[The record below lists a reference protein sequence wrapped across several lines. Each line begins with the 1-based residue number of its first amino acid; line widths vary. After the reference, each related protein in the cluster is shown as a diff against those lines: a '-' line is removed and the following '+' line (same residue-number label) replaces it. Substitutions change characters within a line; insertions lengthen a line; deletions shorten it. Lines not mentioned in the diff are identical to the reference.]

1 MIYDYNVYFR
11 QNCIVPL
18 CLAVFSLILCII
30 SFVSFFKGRVTQPN
44 KKYIAFIAF
53 ISTSLFLMIINL
65 FPLFRGGIY
74 LLYEKETDQI
84 QVSGKIEDMIEI
96 DFLTGAKYR
105 TENNNGN
112 GEIIVVNSKKYY
124 LTTYG
129 DFDVGDYVILHVL
142 PRSRFVLKLERANS
156 ASISGIRDD

>member
-1 MIYDYNVYFR
+1 MTYEYNVYFR

-18 CLAVFSLILCII
+18 CLVVFSLILCII
-30 SFVSFFKGRVTQPN
+30 SLVSFFKGMKTHPN
-44 KKYIAFIAF
+44 KIDIACIAF
-53 ISTSLFLMIINL
+53 ISISLFLTIINL
-65 FPLFRGGIY
+65 FPLFRGGIF

-84 QVSGKIEDMIEI
+84 QISGKIEETIEI

-112 GEIIVVNSKKYY
+112 GQIIVVNGKKYY

-129 DFDVGDYVILHVL
+129 DFGVGDYVILHVL
-142 PRSRFVLKLERANS
+142 PRSSFVLKMEH
-156 ASISGIRDD
+156 I